1 MRMHTLSFSLTLEGV
16 VRIHDGVLCLAKF
29 SEVVSL
35 EARKDKLILTAL
47 NSSKSA
53 YASFSLDKTVFFEK
67 YNFNASQAKSQQSTE
82 DTGARFTCQL
92 YNKALLSVFKGR
104 LGDVRDKDTAVERCE
119 CNIQDQPDK
128 TECRLIVKMLC
139 RHGVT
144 KTYKLTYESVEVMHA
159 LFNKSA
165 AKNTWTI
172 GASTLRSFAEYFGT
186 KTEQLDISSEGGRAT
201 FTSYTEKIMNGRDVL
216 KQPLQTS
223 ITVDSLDF
231 EDFKVED
238 QLHIGIS
245 VKDFKAIVTHAETLK
260 ASITA
265 LYSFPTRPM
274 QLSYHEHGM
283 QCEFTL
289 MTIGDYR
296 GNSVTPAPA
305 AVRQGSAAPAERATS
320 RQSTVQT
327 AVQPKTTTMPP
338 PSQSLSRSFTRE
350 PQSQRTQRP
359 SPPPPK
365 ASLDPQSLFLPAD
378 EDDDRIWGERIYD
391 NEQDTLGWD
400 ASANNVNPSV
410 IVHAVNSQE
419 VRIQFWAVEEVTRK
433 ALRDCHHIR
442 PGRKTQI
449 AA

>member
-1 MRMHTLSFSLTLEGV
+1 MNTLSFSLTLEGV
-16 VRIHDGVLCLAKF
+16 VRIHDAVSCLAKF

-35 EARKDKLILTAL
+35 EARDDKLVLTAL

-67 YNFNASQAKSQQSTE
+67 YIFNVTQAKDQQSTE
-82 DTGARFTCQL
+82 DAGARFTCQL

-104 LGDVRDKDTAVERCE
+104 LDDVRDKDTAVERCE
-119 CNIQDQPDK
+119 CHIQDQHDK
-128 TECRLIVKMLC
+128 TECRLIIKMVC
-139 RHGVT
+139 RHGVI

-172 GASTLRSFAEYFGT
+172 GANTLRSFAEYFGAN
-186 KTEQLDISSEGGRAT
+186 TEQLDISSEGGRTT

-216 KQPLQTS
+216 RQPLQTS
-223 ITVDSLDF
+223 ITIDNLDF
-231 EDFKVED
+231 EDFKVEE

-260 ASITA
+260 TSITA
-265 LYSFPTRPM
+265 LHSFPTRPM

-296 GNSVTPAPA
+296 GGSVTPAPA
-305 AVRQGSAAPAERATS
+305 AAGQKSAAPAERAPS
-320 RQSTVQT
+320 RHSTVQT

-338 PSQSLSRSFTRE
+338 PSQPLSHSFTRE
-350 PQSQRTQRP
+350 PQSQRMQRP

-365 ASLDPQSLFLPAD
+365 ASLDPESLFLPAD
-378 EDDDRIWGERIYD
+378 EDDDRIWGEKNYD
-391 NEQDTLGWD
+391 DEQDTLGWN
-400 ASANNVNPSV
+400 ASANNVNHLV
-410 IVHAVNSQE
+410 VVRAVNSQ
-419 VRIQFWAVEEVTRK
+419 
-433 ALRDCHHIR
+433 
-442 PGRKTQI
+442 
-449 AA
+449 